1 MTLENLQLEFSEWR
15 KNKKSRAEP
24 IPDNLWDNVF
34 KLTDKY
40 STTLICKKLSIS
52 GTQFNQNKKRL
63 YKEESKP
70 KFVELALNQESYT
83 LQVQTKD
90 KTLSLN
96 ISPNQ
101 LETIIPLIMQ
111 TL

>member
-1 MTLENLQLEFSEWR
+1 MTLEKLQLEFFKWR
-15 KNKKSRAEP
+15 ENKKSRADP
-24 IPDNLWDNVF
+24 IPDNLWNSVF

-63 YKEESKP
+63 YKEEPKP
-70 KFVELALNQESYT
+70 KFVEMAVTQEKYT

-90 KTLSLN
+90 KILSLN

-101 LETIIPLIMQ
+101 LETIIPVIMQ